1 MTKVCEEY
9 RIKNEAIK
17 RMRKLRLSPYV
28 ISMYSKG
35 LLCKS
40 YEDRLFELNAQER
53 DSVEDYERDN
63 NVYIYH
69 VIQVNTNFGMIYM
82 YLYVPTDDNTW
93 IDENDD
99 IDNGLVLCYANN
111 ISNPSLS
118 QNGDISFK
126 TVFGALRRIF

>member
-1 MTKVCEEY
+1 MTKVCDEY
-9 RIKNEAIK
+9 KIRDEAIK
-17 RMRKLRLSPYV
+17 RMKKLFLSSRTV
-28 ISMYSKG
+28 SMYGKG

-40 YEDRLFELNAQER
+40 FEGKLFELNAQER
-53 DSVEDYERDN
+53 DAVDEYERDN

-69 VIQVNTNFGMIYM
+69 VMQVNTNFGMIYM
-82 YLYVPTDDNTW
+82 YLYVPTDDGTW
-93 IDENDD
+93 EEEKDD

-111 ISNPSLS
+111 INNPSLS

>member
-1 MTKVCEEY
+1 MTKVCVEY
-9 RIKNEAIK
+9 TIKNEAIK

-69 VIQVNTNFGMIYM
+69 VMQVNTNFGMIYM

-111 ISNPSLS
+111 INNPSLS

>member
-40 YEDRLFELNAQER
+40 FEDKLFELNSQER
-53 DSVEDYERDN
+53 DAVEDYERDN
-63 NVYIYH
+63 NVYVYH
-69 VIQVNTNFGMIYM
+69 VMQVNTNFGMIYM
-82 YLYVPTDDNTW
+82 YLYVPTDDDTW
-93 IDENDD
+93 EEENDD